1 MRRAYSLRM
10 SNTNPAA
17 ALEVG
22 STFTTG
28 AAFTAP
34 TGASFAPGQV
44 FTVNLIGAVN
54 VRCHAKGCN
63 TIVWFSRG
71 QLRDAGF
78 NA

>member
-22 STFTTG
+22 ATLKITAAITT
-28 AAFTAP
+28 P
-34 TGASFAPGQV
+34 TGAHFAAGHT
-44 FTVNLIGAVN
+44 FTVNLIGPVN

-63 TIVWFSRG
+63 TIVWFTRG
-71 QLRDAGF
+71 ALRDAGF
-78 NA
+78 AC